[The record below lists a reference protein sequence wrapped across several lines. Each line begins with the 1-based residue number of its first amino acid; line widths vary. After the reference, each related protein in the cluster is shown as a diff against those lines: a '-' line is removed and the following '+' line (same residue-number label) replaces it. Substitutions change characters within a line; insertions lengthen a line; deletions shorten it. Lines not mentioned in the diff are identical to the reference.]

1 MARVELFIWWTGSLD
16 CDRIG
21 PEADPS
27 LPEYV
32 RAQYAERYGR
42 AGRTGQ
48 LYVDKKFG
56 PQEIA
61 EWPDTSIAR
70 TIQDLD
76 SRGIVFSAKDLP
88 LFKDSV
94 GGVVTDFKLRMM
106 VVK

>member
-32 RAQYAERYGR
+32 RVQYAERYKR
-42 AGRTGQ
+42 AVDRM
-48 LYVDKKFG
+48 LFVDKKFG
-56 PQEIA
+56 PQEIP

-70 TIQDLD
+70 TIQDLH
-76 SRGIVFSAKDLP
+76 SGGVVFSAKDLP